1 MEVLETGKSYA
12 KGVTY
17 VFAGRVISLLLNVIG
32 SIIIARILARIYGS
46 SEPLGWLFVLLLIPQ
61 FTVLLGDL
69 GMGYGLSNKC
79 AKLFKERNFQEIS
92 SYVWSYIDFN
102 LMLWIVY
109 SAFTYFLGQFLV
121 VYLYSKPEV
130 IPYIHFLAI
139 YMILNF
145 FFSSLQSITIIL
157 DKTWVF
163 SLMTILYALV
173 QAIVAP
179 LALYFGFQFLGLVF
193 VYFILMPLIPSIPG
207 FVILF
212 KYLKPSRIDLN
223 KVNEMLRFGFPIAA
237 SAYLTIPS
245 ARIYEIL
252 ISRYASSAELG
263 NYSVAQRFN
272 PIIDVFL
279 YPIGSLMFINYSKLN
294 KTEDLNIALN
304 FTIRIISFFVAPIS
318 FFTIFFSKELIV
330 AFFGPYYSN
339 GWLYLSL
346 IGAYWLLYCAG
357 GIPIAN
363 LVMSQGYTKKTF
375 KYSVIYAISAT
386 MSNAILIPLFS
397 IYGALISALIAGWPS
412 YIPYLRFVR
421 KQLNID
427 IKFNEVIK
435 ILIIAL
441 ISIIPSY
448 IIWMTLSKIIITIAQ
463 FYILLFSC
471 ILISFAIYILLSKRL
486 KILKDSEI
494 SFLENSLK
502 EIPYAGNL
510 ISFVLGIYKRL

>member
-1 MEVLETGKSYA
+1 MEVLETGKSYT

-17 VFAGRVISLLLNVIG
+17 IFAGRVISLLLNIFG
-32 SIIIARILARIYGS
+32 SIIIARMLARIYGS

-69 GMGYGLSNKC
+69 GMAYGLINKC
-79 AKLFKERNFQEIS
+79 AKLFKEKNFQEIS
-92 SYVWSYIDFN
+92 SYVWSYISFN
-102 LMLWIVY
+102 LILWIIY

-121 VYLYSKPEV
+121 IYLYSKPEI
-130 IPYIHFLAI
+130 IPFIHFLAI
-139 YMILNF
+139 YLILNF
-145 FFSSLQSITIIL
+145 FFSSLQNITLIL

-163 SLMTILYALV
+163 SFMTILYSLV
-173 QAIVAP
+173 QSILAP
-179 LALYFGFQFLGLVF
+179 LALYLGFQFLGLVF

-207 FVILF
+207 LIILF
-212 KYLKPSRIDLN
+212 KYLRHYRIDFN
-223 KVNEMLRFGFPIAA
+223 KVKEMLKFGFPIAA
-237 SAYLTIPS
+237 SAYVTIPS
-245 ARIYEIL
+245 VRIYEIF

-279 YPIGSLMFINYSKLN
+279 YPIGSLMLINYSKLN
-294 KTEDLNIALN
+294 KAEDLNIALN

-330 AFFGPYYSN
+330 AFFGPYYSD

-346 IGAYWLLYCAG
+346 IGAYWLSYCAG
-357 GIPIAN
+357 GLVLVN

-375 KYSVIYAISAT
+375 KYSIIYAISAT
-386 MSNAILIPLFS
+386 ISNAVLIPLFS

-412 YIPYLRFVR
+412 YILYLRFVR
-421 KQLNID
+421 KQLNVE

-435 ILIIAL
+435 IIIIAL
-441 ISIIPSY
+441 ISVVPSY
-448 IIWMTLSKIIITIAQ
+448 VIWIMLSNIIITIAQ

-471 ILISFAIYILLSKRL
+471 ILISFTIYILITKKL
-486 KILKDSEI
+486 KIFKDSEI
-494 SFLENSLK
+494 NFLESSLK

-510 ISFVLGIYKRL
+510 ISFVFGIYKKF